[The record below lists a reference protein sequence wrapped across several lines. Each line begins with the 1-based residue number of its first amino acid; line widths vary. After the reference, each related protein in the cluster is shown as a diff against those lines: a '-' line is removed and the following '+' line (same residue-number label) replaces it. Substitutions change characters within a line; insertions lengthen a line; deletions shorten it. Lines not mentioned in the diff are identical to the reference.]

1 MPYPWKPFLE
11 TWSAALVQSPYAE
24 GYALPAE
31 VIQSGWLGYEG
42 ASQAQIE
49 AAETRLGR
57 RLPPSYREFLQVTN
71 GWRTTGTFIDQ
82 MWSVEAIDWFPV
94 RNQYWIDAQS
104 LFPDASGE
112 DENSFPP
119 VAHLRA
125 ALEISDMGDAAIYLL
140 NPLVVRPDG
149 EWQAIFMANW
159 LPGARRYPSF
169 WDMMQGE
176 YQTFADLDR
185 REQKRYR
192 ASQGVNV
199 LPQKVGGLIEVLRE
213 EMAQIQSGLGTSQ
226 DMMQQ
231 PYFEGWIDALQDAI
245 TRVQWVIDQ
254 NPVPAALMEALW
266 ALAGSL
272 DQESRDLDQNVR
284 NSAQKALA
292 GSWLDLLQRSQSIQR
307 ESGAVIGKQKAAAA
321 IRWFLGPA

>member
-24 GYALPAE
+24 DYDLPAE

-42 ASQAQIE
+42 ATQAQIE
-49 AAETRLGR
+49 AAEARLGR

-71 GWRTTGTFIDQ
+71 GWRTTGTFIDK
-82 MWSVEAIDWFPV
+82 MWSVEAIDWFPA
-94 RNQYWIDAQS
+94 RNQGWIDIQAE
-104 LFPDASGE
+104 FPDAIGE

-149 EWQAIFMANW
+149 EWQAIFMASW

-176 YQTFADLDR
+176 YRTFANLDA

-192 ASQGVNV
+192 ASQGEDA
-199 LPQKVGGLIEVLRE
+199 LPRKVGGLIELLRE
-213 EMAQIQSGLGTSQ
+213 EMAPIQGGPATSQ
-226 DMMQQ
+226 DVMRR
-231 PYFEGWIDALQDAI
+231 PYFEGWIEALQDAI
-245 TRVQWVIDQ
+245 GQVQKVIDR
-254 NPVPAALMEALW
+254 NLAPAALMEALW
-266 ALAGSL
+266 TLSGDL
-272 DQESRDLDQNVR
+272 DQEGLNLDRQVR
-284 NSAQKALA
+284 VSAQKALA
-292 GSWLDLLQRSQSIQR
+292 GNWLDLLRRSPSIQQ
-307 ESGAVIGKQKAAAA
+307 ESGAAIGKKKAAAT
-321 IRWFLGPA
+321 IRWFLGQG